1 MTTPQADPLPPGL
14 PVPVDDGAARQL
26 PGWSLPPLELT
37 ATDGSLVRLDAVAD
51 GRWVLFVYPLTG
63 EPGVDV
69 PRGWDEIPGA
79 RGCSQEACSFRDNLA
94 DLQAAGAQQVLA
106 LSSDR
111 TDYQQELAQRLQLS
125 YRLLSDPNLEL
136 AGALG
141 LPTFTAQAPPRGS
154 AGSQRLYKR
163 LTLVL
168 QAATIE
174 HVFYP
179 VFPPDRH
186 ANEVL
191 DWLRTHPL
199 RTDDAADA
207 L

>member
-111 TDYQQELAQRLQLS
+111 TDYQQELAQRL
-125 YRLLSDPNLEL
+125 
-136 AGALG
+136 
-141 LPTFTAQAPPRGS
+141 
-154 AGSQRLYKR
+154 
-163 LTLVL
+163 
-168 QAATIE
+168 
-174 HVFYP
+174 
-179 VFPPDRH
+179 
-186 ANEVL
+186 
-191 DWLRTHPL
+191 
-199 RTDDAADA
+199 
-207 L
+207 